1 MKRKTV
7 LVLIFSAIVMAAVGG
22 FAVFRTMSAAS
33 DGGVDA
39 KMKALFAEPR
49 PVLLEEV
56 RSGNE
61 LKSRTYPASVQ
72 ASKEAP
78 LSFRVSGPL
87 VTVNGQ
93 PGDFI
98 KKNAVLM
105 AIDPRDFQDSIRVL
119 EAQLSGAMAALE
131 KSRLDF
137 ERSKS
142 LLGEN
147 VISRASYDAAKGAF
161 ETSAASVKDIQARLK
176 IARHQLADT
185 KLLAPFDG
193 IVATKRVENHEM
205 VSAGQVVLTVLDISS
220 LEIKANIPENEIA
233 RTSLAPGQEATV
245 GFASLPERTFKAF
258 LKEWSAAPDPSTRT
272 YSVTF
277 ALPAPKEAQILP
289 GMTGEISW
297 GKQADAADAVSV
309 PVGALV
315 ADGEKGSA
323 VWIFDPDTS
332 SPVKRSVRTGAFS
345 HGGNRVLVL
354 DGLRSGE
361 QIVVAG
367 ASFVVEGMKLRPM
380 SR

>member
-1 MKRKTV
+1 M
-7 LVLIFSAIVMAAVGG
+7 IFSSIVMIAVGG
-22 FAVFRTMSAAS
+22 FAVARNMSVAS

-49 PVLLEEV
+49 PVMLEEV

-61 LKSRTYPASVQ
+61 MKSRVYPASVQ

-93 PGDFI
+93 PGDLI
-98 KKNAVLM
+98 KKDTVLLE
-105 AIDPRDFQDSIRVL
+105 IDPRDFQDGIRVL

-147 VISRASYDAAKGAF
+147 VISRASYDAAKSAF
-161 ETSAASVKDIQARLK
+161 ETSTASVKDIQARLK

-193 IVATKRVENHEM
+193 IISTRRVENHEM

-220 LEIKANIPENEIA
+220 LEIKTNIPENEIA
-233 RTSLAPGQEATV
+233 HKSLVPGQEATV

-297 GKQADAADAVSV
+297 RKQADAAGAVSV

-354 DGLRSGE
+354 EGLRSGE

>member
-1 MKRKTV
+1 
-7 LVLIFSAIVMAAVGG
+7 MAAVGG
-22 FAVFRTMSAAS
+22 VAVFRTMSAAS
-33 DGGVDA
+33 DGGIDA

-56 RSGNE
+56 CSGNE
-61 LKSRTYPASVQ
+61 MKNRAYPASVQ

-93 PGDFI
+93 PGDLI
-98 KKNAVLM
+98 KKNTVLLE
-105 AIDPRDFQDSIRVL
+105 IDPRDFQDGIRVL
-119 EAQLSGAMAALE
+119 EAQLSGAHAALE
-131 KSRLDF
+131 KSKLDF
-137 ERSKS
+137 ERARS

-176 IARHQLADT
+176 IARHQLTDT

-193 IVATKRVENHEM
+193 IVATRRVENHEM

-233 RTSLAPGQEATV
+233 HKSLVPGQRATV
-245 GFASLPERTFKAF
+245 EFASLPGRSFEAF
-258 LKEWSAAPDPSTRT
+258 LKEWSASPDPSTRT

-277 ALPAPKEAQILP
+277 ALPAPKEAKILP

-297 GKQADAADAVSV
+297 GKQGDAEEAVSV
-309 PVGALV
+309 PVGALIS
-315 ADGEKGSA
+315 DGTNGSA
-323 VWIFDPDTS
+323 VWIFDPETS
-332 SPVKRSVRTGAFS
+332 APIKRAVRTGGFT

-354 DGLRSGE
+354 YGLRSGE
-361 QIVVAG
+361 KIIAAG
-367 ASFVVEGMKLRPM
+367 ASFVVEGMKLSPM

>member
-7 LVLIFSAIVMAAVGG
+7 LVLIFSTVVMAAVGG
-22 FAVFRTMSAAS
+22 FAVFRTMNAAS

-161 ETSAASVKDIQARLK
+161 ETSTASVKDIQARLK
-176 IARHQLADT
+176 IARHQLADS

-233 RTSLAPGQEATV
+233 RTSLIPGQEATV

-297 GKQADAADAVSV
+297 GKQADAADTVSV

-345 HGGNRVLVL
+345 NGGNRVLVL

-367 ASFVVEGMKLRPM
+367 ASFVVEDMKLRPM

>member
-1 MKRKTV
+1 M
-7 LVLIFSAIVMAAVGG
+7 IAVGG
-22 FAVFRTMSAAS
+22 FAVARNMSVAS
-33 DGGVDA
+33 DGGVDV

-49 PVLLEEV
+49 PVMLEEV

-61 LKSRTYPASVQ
+61 MKSRVYPASVQ

-93 PGDFI
+93 PGDLI
-98 KKNAVLM
+98 KKDTVLLE
-105 AIDPRDFQDSIRVL
+105 IDPRDFQDGIRVL

-131 KSRLDF
+131 KSKLDF

-147 VISRASYDAAKGAF
+147 VISRASYDAAKSAF
-161 ETSAASVKDIQARLK
+161 ETSTASVKDIQARLK

-193 IVATKRVENHEM
+193 IISTRRVENHEM

-220 LEIKANIPENEIA
+220 LEIKTNIPENEIA
-233 RTSLAPGQEATV
+233 HKSLVPGQEATV

-297 GKQADAADAVSV
+297 RKQADAAGAVSV

-361 QIVVAG
+361 RIVVAG

>member
-33 DGGVDA
+33 DGGVGA

-61 LKSRTYPASVQ
+61 SKSRTYPASVQ

-98 KKNAVLM
+98 KKTAVLM

-147 VISRASYDAAKGAF
+147 VMSRASYDAAKGAF

-245 GFASLPERTFKAF
+245 GFASLPERTFKAGGGR
-258 LKEWSAAPDPSTRT
+258 ARR
-272 YSVTF
+272 
-277 ALPAPKEAQILP
+277 
-289 GMTGEISW
+289 
-297 GKQADAADAVSV
+297 
-309 PVGALV
+309 
-315 ADGEKGSA
+315 
-323 VWIFDPDTS
+323 
-332 SPVKRSVRTGAFS
+332 RSIRG
-345 HGGNRVLVL
+345 
-354 DGLRSGE
+354 
-361 QIVVAG
+361 
-367 ASFVVEGMKLRPM
+367 
-380 SR
+380 

>member
-1 MKRKTV
+1 MKKRIFLGV
-7 LVLIFSAIVMAAVGG
+7 LL
-22 FAVFRTMSAAS
+22 FAVAASLLGVFKVTRHMSVAS

-49 PVLLEEV
+49 PVMLEEV

-61 LKSRTYPASVQ
+61 MKSRVYPASVQ

-93 PGDFI
+93 PGDLI
-98 KKNAVLM
+98 KKDTVLLE
-105 AIDPRDFQDSIRVL
+105 IDPRDFQDGIRVL

-147 VISRASYDAAKGAF
+147 VISRASYDAAKSAF
-161 ETSAASVKDIQARLK
+161 ETSTASVKDIQARLK

-233 RTSLAPGQEATV
+233 RTSLVPGQEATV

-361 QIVVAG
+361 RIVVAG